1 MIQNLDNRKK
11 QLIEQIEK
19 LDNEVFIQ
27 EIEKKLL
34 QFQQETAWRSIKPLQ
49 KSNSIEEMIAKQ
61 NYKPIYKNA
70 FFEKTAEIGI
80 EEPLEELLA
89 MLGK

>member
-1 MIQNLDNRKK
+1 MQQTLDNRKK

-19 LDNEVFIQ
+19 LDNEAFIQ
-27 EIEKKLL
+27 EIEKKML
-34 QFQQETAWRSIKPLQ
+34 QFQQEPIWKAIKPLQ
-49 KSNSIEEMIAKQ
+49 KTISIEEMIAQQ
-61 NYKPIYKNA
+61 NYKPISKSA
-70 FFEKTAEIGI
+70 FFQKTAEIGI